1 MGPIQTLPELL
12 SFLRRRGTLIGL
24 VALLV
29 ATAGVMF
36 AVTSERVYRAGAVI
50 QVLNPVIDPR
60 DANSTNTIVR
70 RVQAIEQRIMARDNL
85 LELGERHGIF
95 DGLDLSTTERLNIMR
110 QSIAIEA
117 VAAAQAGFSRD
128 GSLSALY
135 VWASAPTP
143 EGAAALANDLAEDVV
158 RENAEQRR
166 DRAQSALRF
175 FTAEEAR
182 IEGLIV
188 ELEAEM
194 AAFQAANEAY
204 MPGALSLRRDE
215 MGRLAESR
223 IEGMREIAQYQSE
236 LATLDADAGRVVT
249 QRRIAQLNDLIRQ
262 KQQEVDS
269 LTARIDEIRFHFQR
283 GTEVERELSSL
294 NRRMTQL
301 QGQLTNAAE
310 RRREAEIGAR
320 LEGDDQAD
328 RFVLLE
334 AALPPDYPISRSRK
348 TIVAAAVAAG
358 LVLGAMLAYALE
370 GLPQVLRN
378 AMMFERELQL
388 RPVVSLSFQMPSRER
403 RRRRAIW
410 AGGLAVLGA
419 GLLTLAAASGLI

>member
-1 MGPIQTLPELL
+1 MGPIQTLPELF
-12 SFLRRRGTLIGL
+12 SWLRRRAMLIAF
-24 VALLV
+24 VALLGVV
-29 ATAGVMF
+29 AGLLVAINTD
-36 AVTSERVYRAGAVI
+36 RVYRASAVI

-60 DANSTNTIVR
+60 DGNGTNTIVR

-85 LELGERHGIF
+85 IELGERHGMF
-95 DGLDLSTTERLNIMR
+95 DGTALSPTERMLLMR
-110 QSIAIEA
+110 QSITIEA
-117 VAAAQAGFSRD
+117 VAAAQAGFTRD
-128 GSLSALY
+128 GSLSALI
-135 VWASAPTP
+135 VSASAQTP
-143 EGAAALANDLAEDVV
+143 GAAAALANDLADDVV

-166 DRAQSALRF
+166 ERAQSALRF
-175 FTAEEAR
+175 FTEEERR

-188 ELEAEM
+188 ELEAEI

-215 MGRLAESR
+215 LGRLSESR
-223 IEGMREIAQYQSE
+223 IEGQREIAQYRSE

-249 QRRIAQLNDLIRQ
+249 QRRISQLNDLIRQ
-262 KQQEVDS
+262 KTEELDS

-348 TIVAAAVAAG
+348 VIVIAAAVAAG
-358 LVLGAMLAYALE
+358 VMGLAVAWLAE
-370 GLPQVLRN
+370 WLNPVLRN
-378 AMMFERELQL
+378 AAMFERELQL
-388 RPVVSLSFQMPSRER
+388 RPVISLPFQMPARER
-403 RRRRAIW
+403 RRRRLIW
-410 AGGLAVLGA
+410 GGGLAVLAA
-419 GLLTLAAASGLI
+419 GMLALAMAMGLI

>member
-1 MGPIQTLPELL
+1 MGPIQTLPEVV
-12 SFLRRRGTLIGL
+12 SWLRRRAALIGL

-29 ATAGVMF
+29 TVAGVVF
-36 AVTSERVYRAGAVI
+36 AVNTERIYRASAVI

-60 DANSTNTIVR
+60 DGNAANTIVR

-95 DGLDLSTTERLNIMR
+95 DGLDLTATERLNIMR
-110 QSIAIEA
+110 QSIGIEA

-128 GSLSALY
+128 GSLAALI
-135 VWASAPTP
+135 VSASAETP
-143 EGAAALANDLAEDVV
+143 EAAAALANDLADDLV

-166 DRAQSALRF
+166 ERAQSALRF

-182 IEGLIV
+182 LEGLIV
-188 ELEAEM
+188 ELEAEL

-215 MGRLAESR
+215 LGRLSESR
-223 IEGMREIAQYQSE
+223 IEGQREIAQYRAE

-249 QRRIAQLNDLIRQ
+249 QRRIAQLNDLILQ
-262 KQQEVDS
+262 KTQELDS

-328 RFVLLE
+328 RFILLE

-348 TIVAAAVAAG
+348 MIVAAAAVAG
-358 LVLGAMLAYALE
+358 LMLGAALAYAAEWLN
-370 GLPQVLRN
+370 PVLRT
-378 AMMFERELQL
+378 ATMFERQLQL
-388 RPVVSLSFQMPSRER
+388 RPVVSLPFQMPVRER

-410 AGGLAVLGA
+410 AGGLVVLVA
-419 GLLTLAAASGLI
+419 GLLALAAASGLI

>member
-1 MGPIQTLPELL
+1 MGPIQTLPEVL
-12 SFLRRRGTLIGL
+12 SWLRRRAPLMALVTLL
-24 VALLV
+24 AAV
-29 ATAGVMF
+29 AGVVL
-36 AVTSERVYRAGAVI
+36 ALNTDRVYRASAVI

-60 DANSTNTIVR
+60 DGNGTNTIVR

-85 LELGERHGIF
+85 IELGERHGLF
-95 DGLDLSTTERLNIMR
+95 DGLALSPTEQMLMMR
-110 QSIAIEA
+110 QSITIEA
-117 VAAAQAGFSRD
+117 VAAAQAGFTRD
-128 GSLSALY
+128 GSLSALI
-135 VWASAPTP
+135 VSASAPTP
-143 EGAAALANDLAEDVV
+143 AAASALANDLADDVV

-182 IEGLIV
+182 LEGLIV
-188 ELEAEM
+188 ELEAEI
-194 AAFQAANEAY
+194 AAFQAANEAF

-215 MGRLAESR
+215 LGRLSESR
-223 IEGMREIAQYQSE
+223 IEGQREIAQYRSE

-249 QRRIAQLNDLIRQ
+249 QRRIAQLNDMIRQ
-262 KQQEVDS
+262 KTEEIDS

-283 GTEVERELSSL
+283 GTEVDRELSSL

-348 TIVAAAVAAG
+348 VIVIAVAAVG
-358 LVLGAMLAYALE
+358 AVLALAVAWLAE
-370 GLPQVLRN
+370 WLNPVLRN
-378 AMMFERELQL
+378 AAMFERELQL
-388 RPVVSLSFQMPSRER
+388 RPVVSLPFQMPPRER
-403 RRRRAIW
+403 RRRRLIW
-410 AGGLAVLGA
+410 GGGLAVLAA
-419 GLLTLAAASGLI
+419 GLLALAMAMGLI

>member
-1 MGPIQTLPELL
+1 MGPIQTLPEIRSWLI
-12 SFLRRRGTLIGL
+12 RRGPLIAL
-24 VALLV
+24 VAFV
-29 ATAGVMF
+29 VGMAGILW
-36 AVTSERVYRAGAVI
+36 ALNQDRIYRASAVI

-60 DANSTNTIVR
+60 DANATNTIIR

-95 DGLDLSTTERLNIMR
+95 DGTDLSATDRLNIMR
-110 QSIAIEA
+110 LSIQIEA

-128 GSLSALY
+128 GSLSALI
-135 VWASAPTP
+135 VSASAPTP

-182 IEGLIV
+182 IEGLII
-188 ELEAEM
+188 ELEAEI
-194 AAFQAANEAY
+194 AAFQAANEDF

-215 MGRLAESR
+215 LGRLSESR
-223 IEGMREIAQYQSE
+223 IEGQREIAQYRAE

-249 QRRIAQLNDLIRQ
+249 QRRITQLNDLIRQ
-262 KQQEVDS
+262 KMQELDA
-269 LTARIDEIRFHFQR
+269 LTGRMDEIRFHFQR
-283 GTEVERELSSL
+283 GTEVDRELSSL

-320 LEGDDQAD
+320 LEGDDQSD
-328 RFVLLE
+328 RFILLE

-348 TIVAAAVAAG
+348 VLVAAAVMAG
-358 LVLGAMLAYALE
+358 LFLGAALAYAAEWLN
-370 GLPQVLRN
+370 PVLRN
-378 AMMFERELQL
+378 AAMFERELQL
-388 RPVVSLSFQMPSRER
+388 RPVVSLPFQMPVRER

-410 AGGLAVLGA
+410 AGGLGVLTA
-419 GLLTLAAASGLI
+419 MALALAFALGLL